1 MPPSGPINENQLSF
15 RAVMPWHEGL
25 RVKNVFAGTLAVGTL
40 VCVNGTTTD
49 PSRGDDVFATVT
61 KADADAAAPAGR
73 AVYVVTEAMVQS
85 AYGAVGRYLVLRGID
100 TSTYATVGDPAYL
113 STTAGLTTPAA
124 PTSGL
129 ANVQRVGYCAKK
141 SSTQGIIVY
150 DLRSNGVEKLGAS
163 ALTQTVNGDSVAN
176 VTSTSG
182 GPLTADNIGVPV
194 VLSLGIP
201 TGLSGNVDFT
211 SLPYKLRVQSIEG
224 VKITGSG
231 GGGAGTVQVMNGAT
245 SDAISSA
252 ISINVADQTVL
263 ASTTLDDAYF
273 TLAAGATIRVVR
285 TRTASTNEACIL
297 YLNCIRVA

>member
-113 STTAGLTTPAA
+113 STTAGLTTPTA

-150 DLRSNGVEKLGAS
+150 DLRSNGVDKLGSS
-163 ALTQTVNGDSVAN
+163 ALTQAVNGDSVAN
-176 VTSTSG
+176 VTTAAG

-194 VLSLGIP
+194 VLALAIP
-201 TGLSGNVDFT
+201 TGTTGNVDFT
-211 SLPYKLRVQSIEG
+211 SLPYKVRVQSIEG
-224 VKITGSG
+224 VKGGTA

-245 SDAISSA
+245 TDAISSA
-252 ISINVADQTVL
+252 MSIYIASHTVF
-263 ASTTLDDAYF
+263 ASTVVDNAYW

-297 YLNCIRVA
+297 YLNCFRVA

>member
-49 PSRGDDVFATVT
+49 PARGDDVFATVT
-61 KADADAAAPAGR
+61 KADADAAAPTGR
-73 AVYVVTEAMVQS
+73 AVYVVTEAMAQN

-113 STTAGLTTPAA
+113 STTAGVTTPTA
-124 PTSGL
+124 PTTGL

-150 DLRSNGVEKLGAS
+150 DLRSNEVDKLGSS
-163 ALTQTVNGDSVAN
+163 ALTQAVSGDSVAN
-176 VTSTSG
+176 VTPTAG
-182 GPLTADNIGVPV
+182 GALTADNIGVPV
-194 VLSLGIP
+194 VLALGIP
-201 TGLSGNVDFT
+201 AGTTGNVDFT
-211 SLPYKLRVQSIEG
+211 NLPYKLRVQSIEG
-224 VKITGSG
+224 VKTTGAG
-231 GGGAGTVQVMNGAT
+231 GSTGTVQVMNGAT
-245 SDAISSA
+245 TDAISSA

-263 ASTTLDDAYF
+263 ASTTIDDAYF

-297 YLNCIRVA
+297 YLNCFRVA